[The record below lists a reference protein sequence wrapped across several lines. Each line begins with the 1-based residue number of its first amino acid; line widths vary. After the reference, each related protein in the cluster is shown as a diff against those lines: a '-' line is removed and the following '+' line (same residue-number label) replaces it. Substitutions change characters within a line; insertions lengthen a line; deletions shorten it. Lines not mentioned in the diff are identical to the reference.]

1 MFERKKPSGKL
12 LSLPID
18 QIHPSPFQARK
29 SFDEQELTALAQSIR
44 ENGLLQ
50 PVTVRRAAEGYELV
64 AGERR
69 LRACQLAK
77 MTTISAIL
85 CSYAD
90 DRTAALGLLENI
102 QRADLNP
109 FEQAQGLRDV
119 MVLWDCTQA
128 EAAKRLGMAQP
139 TFANKLRLLQLTAD
153 QRQFVLDNN
162 LTERHARAVLRLPEN
177 RRSEALITIAKRRL
191 NARQT
196 DSYIEQL
203 LNSPPKAGH
212 RISMV
217 RDVRIFVNTIDHAIR
232 LMTDNGV
239 PATAHREEKDGYI
252 EYTVRIPTT
261 AVNLSSCVAALG
273 KKVLIVDLD
282 PQGNTTTGYGIPKR
296 SVEAGT
302 YEVLIGRATAAQ
314 AIRHTEYRTD
324 VIGSNTRLAGASL
337 EMIDLPGREGRL
349 RKALAEVQK
358 DYDFIFIDCPPSLD
372 LLTLNGLSACDSVL
386 IPVQCEYYALEGLS
400 ELIST
405 LKTIRKKYNPYLDI
419 EGVVFTMFSL
429 RYNLTVQVVEQVQK
443 YFGSKVYK
451 TTIPRSIRISEAPS
465 YGQPIN
471 FYEPKGKGSEAYM
484 DLAIEFVK
492 HNRPQEPKK
501 SRAKAAPAAEPAKNA
516 LED

>member
-1 MFERKKPSGKL
+1 MDGKL
-12 LSLPID
+12 AGMTANVPHGTIKFS
-18 QIHPSPFQARK
+18 RK
-29 SFDEQELTALAQSIR
+29 EELC
-44 ENGLLQ
+44 
-50 PVTVRRAAEGYELV
+50 V
-64 AGERR
+64 A
-69 LRACQLAK
+69 K
-77 MTTISAIL
+77 IVAI
-85 CSYAD
+85 
-90 DRTAALGLLENI
+90 
-102 QRADLNP
+102 
-109 FEQAQGLRDV
+109 
-119 MVLWDCTQA
+119 
-128 EAAKRLGMAQP
+128 
-139 TFANKLRLLQLTAD
+139 ANQK
-153 QRQFVLDNN
+153 
-162 LTERHARAVLRLPEN
+162 
-177 RRSEALITIAKRRL
+177 
-191 NARQT
+191 
-196 DSYIEQL
+196 
-203 LNSPPKAGH
+203 G
-212 RISMV
+212 
-217 RDVRIFVNTIDHAIR
+217 
-232 LMTDNGV
+232 GV
-239 PATAHREEKDGYI
+239 GKT
-252 EYTVRIPTT
+252 TT

-273 KKVLIVDLD
+273 KRVLIVDLD

-296 SVEAGT
+296 SVEKGT
-302 YEVLIGRATAAQ
+302 YEILIGEARASE
-314 AIRHTEYRTD
+314 AIRKTEYRTD

-337 EMIDLPGREGRL
+337 EMIDLPARESRL

-492 HNRPQEPKK
+492 NNRPHEPKK
-501 SRAKAAPAAEPAKNA
+501 ARRKSAPVAEQTKNA

>member
-1 MFERKKPSGKL
+1 MDGKPAGMTANVPHGTIKFSRKEELCVAKIVAIANQKGGVGK
-12 LSLPID
+12 
-18 QIHPSPFQARK
+18 
-29 SFDEQELTALAQSIR
+29 T
-44 ENGLLQ
+44 
-50 PVTVRRAAEGYELV
+50 
-64 AGERR
+64 
-69 LRACQLAK
+69 
-77 MTTISAIL
+77 
-85 CSYAD
+85 
-90 DRTAALGLLENI
+90 
-102 QRADLNP
+102 
-109 FEQAQGLRDV
+109 
-119 MVLWDCTQA
+119 
-128 EAAKRLGMAQP
+128 
-139 TFANKLRLLQLTAD
+139 
-153 QRQFVLDNN
+153 
-162 LTERHARAVLRLPEN
+162 
-177 RRSEALITIAKRRL
+177 
-191 NARQT
+191 
-196 DSYIEQL
+196 
-203 LNSPPKAGH
+203 
-212 RISMV
+212 
-217 RDVRIFVNTIDHAIR
+217 
-232 LMTDNGV
+232 
-239 PATAHREEKDGYI
+239 
-252 EYTVRIPTT
+252 TT

-273 KKVLIVDLD
+273 KRVLIVDLD

-296 SVEAGT
+296 SVEKGT
-302 YEVLIGRATAAQ
+302 YEILIGEARASE
-314 AIRHTEYRTD
+314 AIRKTEYRTD

-337 EMIDLPGREGRL
+337 EMIDLPARESRL

-492 HNRPQEPKK
+492 NNRPHEPKTARSK
-501 SRAKAAPAAEPAKNA
+501 SAPVAEQTKNA

>member
-1 MFERKKPSGKL
+1 MDGKP
-12 LSLPID
+12 
-18 QIHPSPFQARK
+18 
-29 SFDEQELTALAQSIR
+29 
-44 ENGLLQ
+44 
-50 PVTVRRAAEGYELV
+50 
-64 AGERR
+64 AG
-69 LRACQLAK
+69 
-77 MTTISAIL
+77 MTTNVPHGTIKFSRKEELCVAKIVAI
-85 CSYAD
+85 
-90 DRTAALGLLENI
+90 
-102 QRADLNP
+102 
-109 FEQAQGLRDV
+109 
-119 MVLWDCTQA
+119 
-128 EAAKRLGMAQP
+128 
-139 TFANKLRLLQLTAD
+139 ANQK
-153 QRQFVLDNN
+153 
-162 LTERHARAVLRLPEN
+162 
-177 RRSEALITIAKRRL
+177 
-191 NARQT
+191 
-196 DSYIEQL
+196 
-203 LNSPPKAGH
+203 G
-212 RISMV
+212 
-217 RDVRIFVNTIDHAIR
+217 
-232 LMTDNGV
+232 GV
-239 PATAHREEKDGYI
+239 GKT
-252 EYTVRIPTT
+252 TT

-273 KKVLIVDLD
+273 KRVLIVDLD

-296 SVEAGT
+296 SVEKGT
-302 YEVLIGRATAAQ
+302 YEILIGEARASE
-314 AIRHTEYRTD
+314 AIRKTEYRTD

-337 EMIDLPGREGRL
+337 EMIDLPARESRL

-492 HNRPQEPKK
+492 NNRPHEPKK
-501 SRAKAAPAAEPAKNA
+501 ARRKSAPVAEQTKNA

>member
-1 MFERKKPSGKL
+1 MAKIVAIANQKGGVGK
-12 LSLPID
+12 
-18 QIHPSPFQARK
+18 
-29 SFDEQELTALAQSIR
+29 T
-44 ENGLLQ
+44 
-50 PVTVRRAAEGYELV
+50 
-64 AGERR
+64 
-69 LRACQLAK
+69 
-77 MTTISAIL
+77 
-85 CSYAD
+85 
-90 DRTAALGLLENI
+90 
-102 QRADLNP
+102 
-109 FEQAQGLRDV
+109 
-119 MVLWDCTQA
+119 
-128 EAAKRLGMAQP
+128 
-139 TFANKLRLLQLTAD
+139 
-153 QRQFVLDNN
+153 
-162 LTERHARAVLRLPEN
+162 
-177 RRSEALITIAKRRL
+177 
-191 NARQT
+191 
-196 DSYIEQL
+196 
-203 LNSPPKAGH
+203 
-212 RISMV
+212 
-217 RDVRIFVNTIDHAIR
+217 
-232 LMTDNGV
+232 
-239 PATAHREEKDGYI
+239 
-252 EYTVRIPTT
+252 TT

-273 KKVLIVDLD
+273 KRVLIVDLD

-296 SVEAGT
+296 SVEKGT
-302 YEVLIGRATAAQ
+302 YEILIGEARASE
-314 AIRHTEYRTD
+314 AIRKTEYRTD

-337 EMIDLPGREGRL
+337 EMIDLPARESRL

-429 RYNLTVQVVEQVQK
+429 RYNLTVQVVERVQK

-492 HNRPQEPKK
+492 NNRPHEPKK
-501 SRAKAAPAAEPAKNA
+501 ARRKSAPVAEQTKNA

>member
-1 MFERKKPSGKL
+1 MDGKPAGMTANVPHGTIKFSRKEELCVAKIVAIANQKGGVGK
-12 LSLPID
+12 
-18 QIHPSPFQARK
+18 
-29 SFDEQELTALAQSIR
+29 T
-44 ENGLLQ
+44 
-50 PVTVRRAAEGYELV
+50 
-64 AGERR
+64 
-69 LRACQLAK
+69 
-77 MTTISAIL
+77 
-85 CSYAD
+85 
-90 DRTAALGLLENI
+90 
-102 QRADLNP
+102 
-109 FEQAQGLRDV
+109 
-119 MVLWDCTQA
+119 
-128 EAAKRLGMAQP
+128 
-139 TFANKLRLLQLTAD
+139 
-153 QRQFVLDNN
+153 
-162 LTERHARAVLRLPEN
+162 
-177 RRSEALITIAKRRL
+177 
-191 NARQT
+191 
-196 DSYIEQL
+196 
-203 LNSPPKAGH
+203 
-212 RISMV
+212 
-217 RDVRIFVNTIDHAIR
+217 
-232 LMTDNGV
+232 
-239 PATAHREEKDGYI
+239 
-252 EYTVRIPTT
+252 TT

-273 KKVLIVDLD
+273 KRVLIVDLD

-296 SVEAGT
+296 SVEKGT
-302 YEVLIGRATAAQ
+302 YEILIGEARASE
-314 AIRHTEYRTD
+314 AIRKTEYRTD

-337 EMIDLPGREGRL
+337 EMIDLPARESRL

-492 HNRPQEPKK
+492 NNRPHEP
-501 SRAKAAPAAEPAKNA
+501 AKRRGKGSSAPAKPKNA
-516 LED
+516 LEEVKQGEV

>member
-1 MFERKKPSGKL
+1 MDGKPAGMTANVPHGTIKFSRKEELCVAKIVAIANQKGGVGK
-12 LSLPID
+12 
-18 QIHPSPFQARK
+18 
-29 SFDEQELTALAQSIR
+29 T
-44 ENGLLQ
+44 
-50 PVTVRRAAEGYELV
+50 
-64 AGERR
+64 
-69 LRACQLAK
+69 
-77 MTTISAIL
+77 
-85 CSYAD
+85 
-90 DRTAALGLLENI
+90 
-102 QRADLNP
+102 
-109 FEQAQGLRDV
+109 
-119 MVLWDCTQA
+119 
-128 EAAKRLGMAQP
+128 
-139 TFANKLRLLQLTAD
+139 
-153 QRQFVLDNN
+153 
-162 LTERHARAVLRLPEN
+162 
-177 RRSEALITIAKRRL
+177 
-191 NARQT
+191 
-196 DSYIEQL
+196 
-203 LNSPPKAGH
+203 
-212 RISMV
+212 
-217 RDVRIFVNTIDHAIR
+217 
-232 LMTDNGV
+232 
-239 PATAHREEKDGYI
+239 
-252 EYTVRIPTT
+252 TT

-273 KKVLIVDLD
+273 KRVLIVDLD

-296 SVEAGT
+296 SVEKGT
-302 YEVLIGRATAAQ
+302 YEILIGEARASE
-314 AIRHTEYRTD
+314 AIRKTEYRTD

-337 EMIDLPGREGRL
+337 EMIDLPARESRL

-451 TTIPRSIRISEAPS
+451 TTIPRTIRISEAPS

-492 HNRPQEPKK
+492 NNRPHEPKK
-501 SRAKAAPAAEPAKNA
+501 ARRKSAPVAEQTKNA